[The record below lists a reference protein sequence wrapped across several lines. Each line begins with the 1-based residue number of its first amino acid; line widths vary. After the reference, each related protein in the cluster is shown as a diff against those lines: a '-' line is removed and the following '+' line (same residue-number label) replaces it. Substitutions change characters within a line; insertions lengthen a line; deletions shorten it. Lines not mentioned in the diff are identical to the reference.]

1 MTDYEL
7 PLLETAIREYSGGD
21 PHNVVAS
28 ISSVSRGDMIYT
40 VTLNPALD
48 RTVWVDKIQFDDAN
62 RIERE
67 ERYAGGKGIDV
78 SKVLTTLGAENK
90 ALGLIGGFA
99 GEELEGR
106 LVNEGVSCDFTRIA
120 DETRTNIIVNEISS
134 GKQVAFS
141 DRGPNVGPYELM
153 QIVHKLERLDKPD
166 MVVISG
172 SLPFG
177 IHPEVYRRLI
187 ALAKGKGARVILDTD
202 GEALRVGIQGLP
214 DIIKPNVHEL
224 SRLVDEELQEVNE
237 ITRVTQR
244 VREKGIGIV
253 LVSMGARGI
262 LLAGEKERYL
272 ASPPDVTVKNTIG
285 AGDSAVAGF
294 AYGLATNKT
303 VKEALIYAVA
313 AGTATTLRPGT
324 ALCQKEDFLKLVPE
338 IRLQTL

>member
-1 MTDYEL
+1 
-7 PLLETAIREYSGGD
+7 
-21 PHNVVAS
+21 
-28 ISSVSRGDMIYT
+28 MIYT

-48 RTVWVDKIQFDDAN
+48 RTVWVEKIQLDDTN

-90 ALGLIGGFA
+90 ALGLIGGFT

-106 LVNEGVSCDFTRIA
+106 LVNEGVRCDFIRIA

-134 GKQVAFS
+134 GKQLVFS
-141 DRGPNVGPYELM
+141 DRGPTVKPYELM
-153 QIVHKLERLDKPD
+153 QLMHKIEKIGKPD
-166 MVVISG
+166 TVVISG
-172 SLPFG
+172 SLPFAV
-177 IHPEVYRRLI
+177 HPEIYRRII
-187 ALAKGKGARVILDTD
+187 AMAKGKEARVILDTD
-202 GEALRVGIQGLP
+202 GEALRIGIQGLP

-224 SRLVDEELQEVNE
+224 SRLVDKELQETDE
-237 ITRVTQR
+237 IIRATQR
-244 VREKGIGIV
+244 VRENGIGIV

-272 ASPPDVTVKNTIG
+272 ASSPAVTVKNTIG

-294 AYGLATNKT
+294 VYGLATNKT
-303 VKEALIYAVA
+303 IKEALIYAVA